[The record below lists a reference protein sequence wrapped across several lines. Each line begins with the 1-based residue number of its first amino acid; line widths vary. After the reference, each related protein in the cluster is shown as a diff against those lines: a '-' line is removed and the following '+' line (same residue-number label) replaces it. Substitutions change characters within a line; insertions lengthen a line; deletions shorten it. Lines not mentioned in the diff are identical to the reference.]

1 QLAIIYTSTT
11 ASASRWTVDDIKIQ
25 ISTTPPPPVIKVNK
39 GAIPFGFI
47 PANTTKVDSLN
58 LSALRLTG
66 NVNLSTSGVFT
77 ISTDNV
83 NFTTA
88 ITLLQANANNT
99 TTKIF
104 VKFTPTSNNQSYT
117 GSLSIS
123 SMGVTTLQISL
134 SGNTIDPASTMEVV
148 SWNIEWFSGPNGP
161 TNDVLQEQN
170 ALVVMENLD
179 ADLYG
184 CPEIV
189 DTIAFKNLAESL
201 GSPGEFGYYISTYA
215 SGISN
220 TSNTEY
226 ANAQKLGFIY
236 RKSMVSPTSFGPLF
250 YTTNM
255 SDTLYNYWASGR
267 FPLKMEA
274 MVTINSITYPVS
286 VILIHAKAQN
296 SADAY
301 SRRKKAATALK
312 QYLDSVKV
320 NQRFIIMGDYNDDLD
335 QTVASS
341 GDVDPSDFPNSSYKV
356 LIDDVAQYKALT
368 LPLSLNGEKSTVSFN
383 DVIDH
388 FVVSNEMNSDYVAG
402 SAQIITSVE
411 SLITNFGSTTSDHYP
426 VLTRFAFSNSPLPV
440 EIIDLGVRKEN
451 GAANLTWTTK
461 HEVNAHHFDVL
472 KSYDGGNW
480 VNLGQVS
487 STGNASSQIN
497 RYAFIDKSTLKEIQY
512 YRLNQVDNDG
522 NSKLT
527 DIVSLEDLITSAF
540 IDVFPNP
547 VSGLLNI
554 QSKVDADI
562 NLSIYN
568 SNGVLIGS
576 YPKIGKNKVEVDL
589 TYRPAGIYFIEI
601 STASVLEVKKVIKL

>member
-1 QLAIIYTSTT
+1 
-11 ASASRWTVDDIKIQ
+11 
-25 ISTTPPPPVIKVNK
+25 
-39 GAIPFGFI
+39 
-47 PANTTKVDSLN
+47 
-58 LSALRLTG
+58 
-66 NVNLSTSGVFT
+66 
-77 ISTDNV
+77 
-83 NFTTA
+83 
-88 ITLLQANANNT
+88 
-99 TTKIF
+99 
-104 VKFTPTSNNQSYT
+104 
-117 GSLSIS
+117 
-123 SMGVTTLQISL
+123 
-134 SGNTIDPASTMEVV
+134 
-148 SWNIEWFSGPNGP
+148 
-161 TNDVLQEQN
+161 
-170 ALVVMENLD
+170 
-179 ADLYG
+179 
-184 CPEIV
+184 
-189 DTIAFKNLAESL
+189 
-201 GSPGEFGYYISTYA
+201 
-215 SGISN
+215 
-220 TSNTEY
+220 
-226 ANAQKLGFIY
+226 
-236 RKSMVSPTSFGPLF
+236 
-250 YTTNM
+250 M